1 MLDYFW
7 LFSLLC
13 VVFEKEWLFSY
24 VCVSHFSLYQPHSVH
39 ANGFHDV
46 WDVFILYKYIFCIL
60 LFVTVILF
68 LRLSYLARN
77 FPGIL
82 HLLFYFLFSIL
93 VIFEVFLTE
102 ISLIWFFFPR
112 GGHLYLGYGKWVY
125 FFLLSLYFYK
135 ITLVLEFR
143 YSILFLCMGYKSPC
157 YYYSLS

>member
-1 MLDYFW
+1 MDYLW

-24 VCVSHFSLYQPHSVH
+24 VCVSHLSLYQPHSVH

-46 WDVFILYKYIFCIL
+46 WDVLILYKYIFFIL

-68 LRLSYLARN
+68 LKLSYLIR
-77 FPGIL
+77 
-82 HLLFYFLFSIL
+82 LFSWYLTFTIL
-93 VIFEVFLTE
+93 FFVQYSREFWSISHRDHTYMVFFT
-102 ISLIWFFFPR
+102 R
-112 GGHLYLGYGKWVY
+112 VGQVYLGYGKWVY

-143 YSILFLCMGYKSPC
+143 YSILFLCMRYKGPC